1 MENLEIYRK
10 EYCELLLDIF
20 QDASYI
26 VTNETFT
33 EEEVLGYRD
42 EIIKEL
48 MKSDMDAEEMEE
60 RIITIGKNREY
71 FVYKIV
77 SLIKELAE
85 SKVKEDK
92 NRRITV

>member
-1 MENLEIYRK
+1 VK
-10 EYCELLLDIF
+10 LLLDIF

-92 NRRITV
+92 NRRHNGIEV